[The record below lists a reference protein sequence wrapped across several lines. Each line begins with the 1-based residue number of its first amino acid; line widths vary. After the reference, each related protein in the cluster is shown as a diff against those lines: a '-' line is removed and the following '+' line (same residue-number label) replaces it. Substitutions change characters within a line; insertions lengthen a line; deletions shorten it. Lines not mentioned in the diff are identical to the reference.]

1 MSDDAAAPVSLLSP
15 AVQAAPAVASARD
28 LVCRPCGV
36 LLMRASTVIARAS
49 IHHDTVVLCPSCGTK
64 LRWRH

>member
-1 MSDDAAAPVSLLSP
+1 MSDDAAAPVSLLSA
-15 AVQAAPAVASARD
+15 AVQAAPAVASSRD

-36 LLMRASTVIARAS
+36 LLMRASAAIERAS
-49 IHHDTVVLCPSCGTK
+49 SRYDTVVLCPSCGAK